1 MTGHKQRYDWQRG
14 WVAPDGALTLSDEAW
29 LPEQNAQLIWG
40 GSEVVTLSEV
50 AAECLMLLGE
60 PGSGKSVAMEQTV
73 DAASKED
80 DEDDVVFVDL
90 GIAQTPEELERS
102 ILDEPKVQ
110 EHIAGSGRLRLY
122 LDALDEA
129 KIAVR
134 SAVSVLKKCIGKLDS
149 SRMVLRVS
157 CRTAERQTELE
168 RWLQELF
175 GESFKVLELCPLRR
189 SEAREAAEKYGL
201 NADRFLEGV
210 DRSGAAPL
218 AAHPLTLKMLIE
230 VYADDG
236 SFPDALKELYEKALL
251 LMVSEHDDERK
262 PLRKVTG
269 SQAFAIA
276 ARIAAG
282 TVLCGSD
289 SVGDEGTSITDLL
302 GGDELDRLIAI
313 PAHVAVTEQA
323 VLEVLNT
330 GLFTAR
336 GHGLGW
342 AHRTFGDFFAA
353 YWLADDRLSLDQ
365 VCDLIMIRDA
375 TGRRVVPALRS
386 VAGWLAALRP
396 DFISSLDR
404 VDAAVPALFGDPA
417 SISCDDQRAAVHS
430 LLEAVEDREIDPSAI
445 RSVWSRLGYD
455 GLDKDLEAV
464 LLDSDADFRKRE
476 AVVDAVGSARLSPL
490 ADPLVK
496 LALDRQ
502 APIALRTRAIGALGD
517 FADDATRER
526 IAPLA
531 IEAQPDDVNDE
542 LKGSALQLCWPHAL
556 TSRQLFEGL
565 MPEKNES
572 LLGLYAIFL
581 RSECAEHVRSD
592 AALFRAVEWAM
603 TVPREWHST
612 RDVCHLADV
621 LVLKAWPRAAV
632 NGDIARALA
641 DLVLLVAERH
651 EPVLASAP
659 SLLREMTPAKVLE
672 DVQANRGIL
681 DCLVPRF
688 VTRDI
693 DPDIAQQVI
702 GRYCSSMPG
711 LMQHALERWR
721 GTDGDEREAWAIA
734 VRGLSLDGQ
743 SADALFEARA
753 EFPSLYAEIAWRY
766 EAIVLDSPEA
776 EAMRRQWRDTE
787 VLRSGPPT
795 PDVDPD
801 EFAERVA
808 TEMQAFVDG
817 DVEAY
822 WRMQLPLMADDNGRV
837 HGREFASDLTSAPGW
852 KRITPALQEQ
862 IIDGASRYLIEAN
875 PKPAIWLGR
884 QKIYWPAWGGY
895 CALRLLWQERRD
907 VFDDLSDAL
916 WRHWASTVVG
926 WQVPDSDDQ
935 EFRHDTLERIRRAA
949 PNETREAA
957 IALLGSGSLAGSVTT
972 VIQRLGALWD
982 TSMDDALFGLLRKRN
997 LEAHE
1002 AEAVVKHLGWMGQER
1017 ALKWAYSRLK
1027 PGYATDQNKTTLALT
1042 LAETVAHVDPA
1053 GFWKHIRRTA
1063 KSDPDWTRSLLAKVA
1078 ERGRPT
1084 EWSDHLDPQQ
1094 LGELFAMLMDLFP
1107 PRPESPA
1114 ERMGAIT
1121 AEIET
1126 GFWRSRILDRLI
1138 SRVSPEAIGVLGD
1151 LEASFDEGGW
1161 IRRIRHR
1168 AREELRRATW
1178 DPPRPPDVIRLPTEK
1193 LRLLSDSRALREV
1206 VEQRLKD
1213 LDEEMRGAHPKAP
1226 LLWNTKPRRQP
1237 KTENEISN
1245 ALAQWLREKIGE
1257 HRAFINRE
1265 VQVNALGGSGD
1276 RTDLV
1281 IQAIGEGDTQIAV
1294 VVEVKGAWN
1303 KDLMTG
1309 MGDQL
1314 AKKYLKPD
1322 LTEDGIYLVLWFSEA
1337 DWDAETKAERDRR
1350 KRATRTEPGQL
1361 QELLNDQADDM
1372 SRRAGVAISALV
1384 MDGSLTSAAAED

>member
-1 MTGHKQRYDWQRG
+1 MTVHKQRYDWQRG
-14 WVAPDGALTLSDEAW
+14 WIAPDGRLALADEAW

-40 GSEVVTLSEV
+40 GSDVVTLSEV
-50 AAECLMLLGE
+50 AAERCLMLLGE
-60 PGSGKSVAMEQTV
+60 PGSGKSVAMEQAV
-73 DAASKED
+73 DVARKED
-80 DEDDVVFVDL
+80 DEADIVFVDL
-90 GIAQTPEELERS
+90 GIAQSPAELERS

-110 EHIAGSGRLRLY
+110 EHIAGSGELRLY

-149 SRMVLRVS
+149 SRLVLRVS
-157 CRTAERQTELE
+157 CRTAERQAEFE
-168 RWLQELF
+168 GWLQELF

-189 SEAREAAEKYGL
+189 SEASEAAEKSGL
-201 NADRFLEGV
+201 DADRFLEGV
-210 DRSGAAPL
+210 DRSGATPL
-218 AAHPLTLKMLIE
+218 AAHPLTLEMLIE

-236 SFPDALKELYEKALL
+236 SFPDALRDLYEKALL
-251 LMVSEHDDERK
+251 LMAAEHDDERQ
-262 PLRKVTG
+262 PLRKITG
-269 SQAFAIA
+269 TAAFAIA
-276 ARIAAG
+276 ARVAAG
-282 TVLCGSD
+282 TVLCGRD
-289 SVGDEGTSITDLL
+289 SVGGDGTPITELL
-302 GGDELDRLIAI
+302 GGDELDRMIAI
-313 PAHVAVTEQA
+313 LAHVNVDERAVR
-323 VLEVLNT
+323 EVLNT

-336 GHGLGW
+336 GQGLGW
-342 AHRTFGDFFAA
+342 THRTFGDFFAA

-365 VCDLIMIRDA
+365 VCDLIMMRDA

-417 SISCDDQRAAVHS
+417 SIGRDSRRAAVHS
-430 LLEAVEDREIDPSAI
+430 LLEGVEDREIDPSAI
-445 RSVWSRLGYD
+445 RSVWPRLGYD
-455 GLDKDLEAV
+455 SLDKDLEAV

-476 AVVDAVGSARLSPL
+476 AVVDAVGAARSVPL
-490 ADPLVK
+490 ADSLVE

-517 FADDATRER
+517 FADDSMCGLM
-526 IAPLA
+526 APLA

-542 LKGSALQLCWPHAL
+542 LKGSALQLCWPRAL
-556 TSRQLFEGL
+556 TSTQLFEGL
-565 MPEKNES
+565 TPEKNES

-581 RSECAEHVRSD
+581 RSECAEHVTSD
-592 AALFRAVEWAM
+592 AALLQAVEWAM

-612 RDVCHLADV
+612 RDVCQLADI
-621 LVLKAWPRAAV
+621 LVLKAWPHAAA

-659 SLLREMTPAKVLE
+659 SLLREMTPANVLE
-672 DVQANRGIL
+672 DVEANRGVL
-681 DCLVPRF
+681 DGLVPQF

-693 DPDIAQQVI
+693 DPDVAQQLI
-702 GRYCSSMPG
+702 GRYYSSMPG
-711 LMQHALERWR
+711 LMQHTLARWLE
-721 GTDGDEREAWAIA
+721 TDGDKRDAWAIA

-743 SADALFEARA
+743 GADELFEARE

-776 EAMRRQWRDTE
+776 EAMRQQWSDTE

-795 PDVDPD
+795 PDIDPD
-801 EFAERVA
+801 DFAERVA
-808 TEMQAFVDG
+808 TEMQAFADG

-822 WRMQLPLMADDNGRV
+822 WRMQLPLMADDEGRI

-895 CALRLLWQERRD
+895 CALRLLWQERRE
-907 VFDDLSDAL
+907 VFDDLSDDI
-916 WRHWASTVVG
+916 WRRWAPMVIG

-935 EFRHDTLERIRRAA
+935 EFRHDALERIRRVA

-972 VIQRLGALWD
+972 VIQRLGALRGR
-982 TSMDDALFGLLRKRN
+982 SMDDALFGLLRKRN

-1002 AEAVVKHLGWMGQER
+1002 AEAVVKHLGSMGQER
-1017 ALKWAYSRLK
+1017 ALKWAYRRLK
-1027 PGYATDQNKTTLALT
+1027 PGYATDQNRTTLALT
-1042 LAETVAHVDPA
+1042 LAETVARIDPA

-1063 KSDPDWTRSLLAKVA
+1063 KSDPDWTRTLLAKVA

-1094 LGELFAMLMDLFP
+1094 LGELFVMLMELFP

-1114 ERMGAIT
+1114 ERMGTIT

-1126 GFWRSRILDRLI
+1126 GFWRSRILDRLT
-1138 SRVSPEAIGVLGD
+1138 SRVSPEAIEVLGD
-1151 LEASFDEGGW
+1151 LEARFDEGGW
-1161 IRRIRHR
+1161 IRRIRHQ

-1178 DPPRPPDVIRLPTEK
+1178 DPPRPPDVIRLPTDK
-1193 LRLLSDSRALREV
+1193 RRLLSDSRALREV
-1206 VEQRLKD
+1206 VERALRD
-1213 LDEEMRGAHPKAP
+1213 LDGEMRGAYARAQF
-1226 LLWNTKPRRQP
+1226 LWNTKPLRQP
-1237 KTENEISN
+1237 KIENEISD
-1245 ALAQWLREKIGE
+1245 ALALWLREKISE
-1257 HRAFINRE
+1257 YRAFINRE
-1265 VQVNALGGSGD
+1265 VQINALGGSGD
-1276 RTDLV
+1276 RTDLL
-1281 IQAIGEGDTQIAV
+1281 IQANGEGDAQIAI

-1309 MGDQL
+1309 MSGSAGKEVPEARSHRGRHL
-1314 AKKYLKPD
+1314 SGA
-1322 LTEDGIYLVLWFSEA
+1322 LVLG
-1337 DWDAETKAERDRR
+1337 R
-1350 KRATRTEPGQL
+1350 GL
-1361 QELLNDQADDM
+1361 
-1372 SRRAGVAISALV
+1372 G
-1384 MDGSLTSAAAED
+1384 G